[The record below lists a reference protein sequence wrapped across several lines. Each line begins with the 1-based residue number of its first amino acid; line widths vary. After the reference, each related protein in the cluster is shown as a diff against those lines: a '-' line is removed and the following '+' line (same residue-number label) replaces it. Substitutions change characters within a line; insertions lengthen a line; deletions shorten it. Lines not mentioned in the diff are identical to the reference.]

1 MMCTVS
7 PIQTEKSM
15 VGSMMSIMETV
26 QPARLMMP
34 MVRMMLMQITATG
47 AMTVRMPLPMR
58 NSSRAWSIRQTRVSL
73 TVSLRVILSLS

>member
-7 PIQTEKSM
+7 PMQTEKSM

-47 AMTVRMPLPMR
+47 AMTARMPLPMR
-58 NSSRAWSIRQTRVSL
+58 NSSRAWSIRQTKVSL